1 MMKELN
7 ADLESGTLKPVYL
20 LYGDESYLKRHY
32 RGRFEKLLAGED
44 GMNLSVFEGK
54 DISEDA
60 VIDSADTL
68 PFFAERRLIIVEE
81 SGWFKSSLE
90 RLPDYLAVMPETTVL
105 LFLES
110 AVDKRNRLYKAVQKR
125 GCLCELTHPDERG
138 LSLWA
143 ARYLARAGKKITA
156 STMERFLGYVGDD
169 MENVK
174 NELEKLIS
182 YLGER
187 EVVEL
192 RDVDTITSIT
202 LTNRIFEMVNAITAH
217 RTAEAMRL
225 YEDLLA
231 LKEPPMRILF
241 LIARQYHQLR
251 AVKELALSGKN
262 KNEIA
267 KLLKLP
273 AFVAARMMAQVRPHP
288 EAALSGMVRRCVEL
302 EERVKTGDM
311 QDRLAVELL
320 ICGCELV

>member
-32 RGRFEKLLAGED
+32 SGRFEKLLAGED

-90 RLPDYLAVMPETTVL
+90 HLPDYLAVMPETTVL

-125 GCLCELTHPDERG
+125 GCLCELTHPDEQG

-202 LTNRIFEMVNAITAH
+202 LTNRIFEMVNAITTH

-273 AFVAARMMAQVRPHP
+273 AFVASKMMAQVRPHP

>member
-1 MMKELN
+1 MKELN

-32 RGRFEKLLAGED
+32 RERFEKLLAGED

-68 PFFAERRLIIVEE
+68 PFFAERRLIVVEE

-90 RLPDYLAVMPETTVL
+90 RLPDYLAAMPETTVL

-125 GCLCELTHPDERG
+125 GSLCELTHPDERG

-273 AFVAARMMAQVRPHP
+273 AFVASKMMAQVRPHP

-320 ICGCELV
+320 ICGYGQG